1 MKNSVSVIIL
11 SYNQQNFI
19 EKSIRGVFMQKI
31 NFPVELIICD
41 DCSPDKTDE
50 VIRKII
56 PNAPQNITVK
66 YFSHPKNLGSTP
78 NFYFALKQVTGKYLA
93 FCEGDD
99 YWFDDNKLQLQYD
112 FLESHPD
119 YSMCFHNV
127 INISPDPKINNTP
140 FSKIE
145 NRDYS
150 VLEIYNNWLVH
161 TTSVFMKTETLQNDA
176 VQKTLIRPDLL
187 YFDTILYMANSING
201 KIRGLTE
208 SMTAYRRHEVG
219 LSHGINYERDL
230 RHNQVDQIIGDYY
243 GNKIKESA
251 DWQIFSRSR
260 ISFKNLLKENRFKL
274 AFQHLRW
281 ILKKKRNLKIY
292 LKKKYL

>member
-50 VIRKII
+50 VIRKIT
-56 PNAPQNITVK
+56 PDAPQNITIK

-127 INISPDPKINNTP
+127 INISPDLKINNTP

-150 VLEIYNNWLVH
+150 ALEIYNNWLVH
-161 TTSVFMKTETLQNDA
+161 TTSVFMKTGTLQNDA

-260 ISFKNLLKENRFKL
+260 IAFENLLKENRFKL
-274 AFQHLRW
+274 AFQHLKW

>member
-1 MKNSVSVIIL
+1 MNKVSIIVL
-11 SYNQQNFI
+11 AYKQQDFI
-19 EKSIRGVFMQKI
+19 EKAIRGVFMQKI
-31 NFPVELIICD
+31 DFPVELIICD
-41 DCSPDKTDE
+41 DCSIDKTDE
-50 VIRKII
+50 VIQKII
-56 PNAPQNITVK
+56 LDAPQNITVK
-66 YFSHPKNLGSTP
+66 YFRHPKNLGSTP

-112 FLESHPD
+112 FMESHPN

-150 VLEIYNNWLVH
+150 ALEIYNNWLVH

-176 VQKTLIRPDLL
+176 VQKALVNYDLL
-187 YFDTILYMANSING
+187 YFDTILYMANSLSG
-201 KIRGLTE
+201 KIRGLKE

-219 LSHGINYERDL
+219 LSHGINYNRDL
-230 RHNQVDQIIGDYY
+230 RHNQLDQIIGDYY
-243 GNKIKESA
+243 GDKIKESA

-260 ISFKNLLKENRFKL
+260 IAFENLLKEKRFKL
-274 AFQHLRW
+274 AFQHLKW
-281 ILKKKRNLKIY
+281 ILKKKKNLKIY